1 MSSDLTLSVTTARV
15 AGRTVAPR
23 AAFALGRIEGH
34 RLLRHP
40 AYLAGLALSAAFLFL
55 VNDVVGNHGD
65 IPYIVVTSVAL
76 YPVAA
81 GTFLATF
88 TACVRS
94 RRHAT
99 DELYDSNAASPRVR
113 TGGHL
118 VAVLW
123 GVAGAV
129 ALLAIA
135 SLVHRLWDGVLVH
148 TTTGVRPVAPTVLE
162 LANGP
167 AYTMLLGVVAVA
179 VARWVPSLLALP
191 LAAFALLFHFVTG
204 SWGIGGDARWFLPLV
219 NHERASSWVQ
229 VTPDSGYSI
238 VEGFDVVA
246 LSWHVGYLLALAGV
260 LAVLAL
266 LRHGVERWLLAV
278 GGVALIATVVTGF
291 VQIP

>member
-1 MSSDLTLSVTTARV
+1 MSADV
-15 AGRTVAPR
+15 ALPLATRSGGGFAVAAR
-23 AAFALGRIEGH
+23 AALALGRIEGR

-40 AYLAGLALSAAFLFL
+40 AYLAGIALSAVFLL
-55 VNDVVGNHGD
+55 VISDVVGNNGD
-65 IPYIVVTSVAL
+65 IPYIVVTSVGL

-99 DELYDSNAASPRVR
+99 DELYDSAGSSPRVR

-123 GVAGAV
+123 GAAGAA
-129 ALLAIA
+129 ALLAVA
-135 SLVHRLWDGVLVH
+135 AVRHQLWDGVLVH
-148 TTTGVRPVAPTVLE
+148 TTTGIRPVVPSMLE

-167 AYTMLLGVVAVA
+167 AYTILLGVLAVV

-204 SWGIGGDARWFLPLV
+204 SWGIGGTARWFLPLV
-219 NHERASSWVQ
+219 NHERAARWVQ
-229 VTPDSGYSI
+229 LSEGSGYSI
-238 VEGFDVVA
+238 VERFDVA
-246 LSWHVGYLLALAGV
+246 SLSWHVGYLLALAGL

-266 LRHGVERWLLAV
+266 SRQGAERRLVAV
-278 GGVALIATVVTGF
+278 GGVALAATVVTGLL
-291 VQIP
+291 QIP